1 MNDILIK
8 VFMKGGRD
16 PKDPKVREAYGRL
29 ASWVGIAAN
38 ALLCA
43 LKIGTGLIFGS
54 ISILADGINNLS
66 DASASLMTLIGFK
79 LAGKKPD
86 KDHPYGHGRT
96 EYLTGLAVSIMI
108 VVIGVSLLRTSV
120 SKTLHPEPMEF
131 SAVSAA
137 VLVLAIAVK
146 IWLASF
152 GKHIGEIIDSDT
164 LKASA
169 TDARNDVI
177 STSAVLVCLLIFR
190 FTGLDLDGPVGILV
204 AIFIIR
210 SGAQLV
216 METVSPIL
224 GKAPD
229 PGLVKEMTEEIER
242 HEGVLGIHDMIIH
255 DYGPGR
261 MFASVH
267 VEVDSSADLM
277 TSHDMMDII
286 ERDVYDRMGI
296 LLTVHMDPLAL
307 NDEVTALARER
318 IEEVCKGLEYI
329 LGYHDV
335 RTVAGPT
342 HTNVIFDVVVDHECS
357 LSPAEVRE
365 VITKGLKAF
374 DPSYETVISIDR
386 AYA

>member
-1 MNDILIK
+1 MNDLLIK
-8 VFMKGGRD
+8 AFMKGGRD
-16 PKDPKVREAYGRL
+16 PKDPKAREAYGRL

-43 LKIGTGLIFGS
+43 LKIGTGIIFGS

-152 GKHIGEIIDSDT
+152 GKRIGEIIDSDT

-169 TDARNDVI
+169 ADARNDVI
-177 STSAVLVCLLIFR
+177 STSAVLICLLIFR
-190 FTGLDLDGPVGILV
+190 FTGFDLDGPVGILV
-204 AIFIIR
+204 ALFIIW
-210 SGAQLV
+210 SGVQLV

-229 PGLVKEMTEEIER
+229 PELVKEMTEEIEG

-267 VEVDSSADLM
+267 VEVDSAADLM
-277 TSHDMMDII
+277 SSHDMMDII
-286 ERDVYDRMGI
+286 ERDVYDKMGI

-307 NDEVTALARER
+307 DDVTALAKER
-318 IEEVCKGLEYI
+318 IEAVCKGLDYI
-329 LGYHDV
+329 KSFHDV

-357 LSPAEVRE
+357 LSPAEVRD
-365 VITKGLKAF
+365 VITAGLKAF
-374 DPSYETVISIDR
+374 DPGYETVITIDR